1 MNITKTSCLSFYNDQ
16 GILTLNAKQFDT
28 GRRFIFHIMDND
40 EPFDLTGCMVYLRIA
55 KADGTEFQGGECCS
69 TDGSKIIIN
78 PAVGN
83 GSQILT
89 AAGTNI
95 CELHLED
102 ANGIT
107 LTTWNF
113 NINVEK
119 RVHNG
124 NNLASTDSYDVLDN
138 IVKTEKVR
146 VINENKR
153 IENENQ
159 RERNE
164 RKRIENEDQRVQNEN
179 LRKQNEQSRQDK
191 ENSRISKENQRI
203 QNEAERIEN
212 EQIRQNQESD
222 RVSEESQR
230 ILDENLRKQNEQSR
244 QDKENSRISK
254 ENQRIQNEAERIE
267 NEANR
272 QSTFTQSINKVNTTI
287 SNCELVINQATNK
300 IENFDNEINQIVNEI
315 TNRAEN
321 FATTASICAFQA
333 NESAVNADI
342 SQKSAAT
349 SASIAAF
356 SVLEAESWAHG
367 RTGIREGENTDNSEF
382 YCRQSELYK
391 NESKII
397 VNALN
402 NCVIC
407 S

>member
-212 EQIRQNQESD
+212 E
-222 RVSEESQR
+222 
-230 ILDENLRKQNEQSR
+230 
-244 QDKENSRISK
+244 
-254 ENQRIQNEAERIE
+254 
-267 NEANR
+267 ANR

>member
-28 GRRFIFHIMDND
+28 GRRFVFHIMDND
-40 EPFDLTGCMVYLRIA
+40 EPFDLSGCKVYLRIA
-55 KADGTEFQGGECCS
+55 KADGTEFLGQECC
-69 TDGSKIIIN
+69 TINGSEITIN
-78 PAVGN
+78 PSVGN

-89 AAGTNI
+89 AVGTNI

-102 ANGIT
+102 ENGIT

-124 NNLASTDSYDVLDN
+124 NNLSSINSYDIIDN
-138 IVKTEKVR
+138 IIEMEKIR
-146 VINENKR
+146 IANEK
-153 IENENQ
+153 
-159 RERNE
+159 
-164 RKRIENEDQRVQNEN
+164 QRVQNET
-179 LRKQNEQSRQDK
+179 Q
-191 ENSRISKENQRI
+191 
-203 QNEAERIEN
+203 RIEN
-212 EQIRQNQESD
+212 EIKRRE
-222 RVSEESQR
+222 
-230 ILDENLRKQNEQSR
+230 
-244 QDKENSRISK
+244 
-254 ENQRIQNEAERIE
+254 
-267 NEANR
+267 
-272 QSTFTQSINKVNTTI
+272 TFTKSINDVNTTI
-287 SNCELVINQATNK
+287 SNCVLVIDQANK
-300 IENFDNEINQIVNEI
+300 KIKDFDNDINQIVDGI

-397 VNALN
+397 LENSKELLEEATRKIINVNFEITDDGELMYEPDIYDFEIN
-402 NCVIC
+402 DDGELEYWLIEGSNE
-407 S
+407 